1 MKIVGLDEAGRGS
14 VLGPLVIGAT
24 MITDD
29 QAEVLGELGV
39 TDSKMLTRLQREALF
54 PQIQDQ
60 FVSETVVLEPDQLEE
75 NLTQVELKGLAKLIN
90 LLQPDQIF
98 LDAPVAPVAIPN
110 FVAQLRSHLNTEP
123 EIIAE
128 NKADLKYDVVAAASI
143 VAKVTRDQ
151 SMLDLHEQYG
161 DLGWG
166 YPGEPKT
173 IEFLKKCVD
182 QGSFPDCVRT
192 RWATVQKLMQ
202 RSLFD

>member
-1 MKIVGLDEAGRGS
+1 MKILGLDEAGRGS

-24 MITDD
+24 MIHEG
-29 QAEVLGELGV
+29 QAEALGELGV
-39 TDSKMLTRLQREALF
+39 TDSKMLTRIQREMLY
-54 PQIQDQ
+54 PQIQGQ

-90 LLQPDQIF
+90 LLKPDQVF
-98 LDAPVAPVAIPN
+98 LDAPVAPAGIPK
-110 FVAQLRSHLNTEP
+110 FVAQLRSHLQSDP

-143 VAKVTRDQ
+143 IAKVTRDQ
-151 SMLDLHEQYG
+151 SMLDLQQHYG

-173 IEFLKKCVD
+173 IEFLKKCVED
-182 QGSFPDCVRT
+182 GNFPDCVRT
-192 RWATVQKLMQ
+192 RWATVQKLKQ